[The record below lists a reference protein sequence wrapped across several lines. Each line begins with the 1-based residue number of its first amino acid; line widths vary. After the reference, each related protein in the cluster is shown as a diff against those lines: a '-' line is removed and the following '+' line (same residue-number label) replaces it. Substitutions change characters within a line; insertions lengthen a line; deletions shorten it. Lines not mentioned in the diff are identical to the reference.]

1 MRAEQTN
8 EVEERRVI
16 RVLAGLADD
25 VPALRD
31 DEIQRAVGS
40 APALARVMSGNVRS
54 RWPARFLSPV
64 AAAAAVVALALL
76 VQFEAPAERSSSA
89 ASGSASAATFP
100 GGSALQL
107 LLSARETN
115 DR

>member
-1 MRAEQTN
+1 LN

-16 RVLAGLADD
+16 RLLARVADD

-40 APALARVMSGNVRS
+40 ASALARVLSGHVRS
-54 RWPARFLSPV
+54 RRPARCFSAV
-64 AAAAAVVALALL
+64 AAAAVVAFALL
-76 VQFEAPAERSSSA
+76 VQLEAPAERSSSA
-89 ASGSASAATFP
+89 ASGSASATTFP
-100 GGSALQL
+100 EGSALQL
-107 LLSARETN
+107 LLSASETN